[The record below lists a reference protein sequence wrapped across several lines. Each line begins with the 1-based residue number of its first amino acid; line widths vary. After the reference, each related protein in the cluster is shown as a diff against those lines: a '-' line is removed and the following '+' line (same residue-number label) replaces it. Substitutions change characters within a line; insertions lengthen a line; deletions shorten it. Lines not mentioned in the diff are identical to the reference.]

1 VQLSIGGE
9 VVEKQD
15 GIEEL
20 GGIFDAD
27 SGQFFEDFTGNEVV
41 ARGFFWFEMVD
52 DNLDI
57 SIGKTGD
64 WRVKLIWGP

>member
-1 VQLSIGGE
+1 LWTRY

-20 GGIFDAD
+20 GEIFDAD
-27 SGQFFEDFTGNEVV
+27 RGQLFEDFIGNEVV
-41 ARGFFWFEMVD
+41 ARGFFGIEMVD
-52 DNLDI
+52 CSLDI
-57 SIGKTGD
+57 GVGETGD